1 MKKGIH
7 PEYKMSTVHCACG
20 NTFETRAT
28 VDKINVEICSNCHP
42 YFTGKQN
49 LVDTA
54 GRIEKYMEKYN
65 KFLRN
70 ITELIEKGLF
80 TSRDLKKE
88 VENALKFKVEN
99 IANRL
104 NLVTREEFEVQK
116 KRIEKLQ
123 KNLIKLKTKKGNSR
137 INKKIRKVK
146 KL

>member
-1 MKKGIH
+1 
-7 PEYKMSTVHCACG
+7 
-20 NTFETRAT
+20 
-28 VDKINVEICSNCHP
+28 
-42 YFTGKQN
+42 
-49 LVDTA
+49 
-54 GRIEKYMEKYN
+54 MEKYN

-88 VENALKFKVEN
+88 VENALKFQVEN

-123 KNLIKLKTKKGNSR
+123 KNLIKLKTKKGNGR